1 MNPVY
6 KTVNKAIKMIEI
18 DIVVNKAVTILNDS
32 VTESSEKREYDVI
45 NTILRTFSFLER
57 WRIFAKLK

>member
-45 NTILRTFSFLER
+45 NPILRTSSFLES